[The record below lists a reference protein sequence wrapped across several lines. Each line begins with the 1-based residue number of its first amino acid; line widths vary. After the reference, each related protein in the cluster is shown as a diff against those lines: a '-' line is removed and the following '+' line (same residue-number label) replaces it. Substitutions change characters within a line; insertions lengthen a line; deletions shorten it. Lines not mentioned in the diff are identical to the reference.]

1 MTRMR
6 MAAVFAFGLAV
17 GAVGAGVLVGSLKA
31 QTPGFERAMLLTGP
45 IAASTTYEAHLGRA
59 TIGPGFTAARH
70 FHHGDEIGVVL
81 EGEAEVDI
89 EGRGVVKI
97 KAGEAFH
104 IAAGVKHTPRN
115 AGTTPAKVI
124 SIWIVEKGKPLA
136 VNAP

>member
-1 MTRMR
+1 MTRLKTL
-6 MAAVFAFGLAV
+6 AVFAFGLTV
-17 GAVGAGVLVGSLKA
+17 GAAGAGTLVGALKA

-45 IAASTTYEAHLGRA
+45 IAASNTYEAHLGRA
-59 TIGPGFTAARH
+59 TIAPGFTAPRH

-104 IAAGVKHTPRN
+104 IASGIKHTPRN
-115 AGTTPAKVI
+115 GGTTPAKVI

-136 VNAP
+136 VNVP